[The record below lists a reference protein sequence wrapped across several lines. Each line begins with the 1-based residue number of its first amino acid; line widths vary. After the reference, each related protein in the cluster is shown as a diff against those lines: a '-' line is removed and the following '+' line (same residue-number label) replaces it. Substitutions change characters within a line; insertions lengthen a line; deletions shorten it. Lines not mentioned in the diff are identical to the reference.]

1 MIDKTQVFDR
11 PNTPSVEGPAHVH
24 FIPVLATLNSGASG
38 PKRGRKNMKM
48 IRLTQGGEFQTPF
61 FRHV

>member
-1 MIDKTQVFDR
+1 MIDKTQVFAR
-11 PNTPSVEGPAHVH
+11 PNTPSVEGPVDVDICPK
-24 FIPVLATLNSGASG
+24 FSTLNSGASG